1 MGLGAHLWVRAPT
14 YGSELPLMGL
24 GAHLWG
30 SHGSGV
36 LLLGLRLP
44 LMGLGAHLWGSHGP
58 EDPTYGSEDPS
69 YGAAMG
75 LGSSFWV

>member
-44 LMGLGAHLWGSHGP
+44 LMGLGAHL
-58 EDPTYGSEDPS
+58 
-69 YGAAMG
+69 
-75 LGSSFWV
+75 

>member
-1 MGLGAHLWVRAPT
+1 
-14 YGSELPLMGL
+14 MGL

-44 LMGLGAHLWGSHGP
+44 LMGLGAHLWGSHGS